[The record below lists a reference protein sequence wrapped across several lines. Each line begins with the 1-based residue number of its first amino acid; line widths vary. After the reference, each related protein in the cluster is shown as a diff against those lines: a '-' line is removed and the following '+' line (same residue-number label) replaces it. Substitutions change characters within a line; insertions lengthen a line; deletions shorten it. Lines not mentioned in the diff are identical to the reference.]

1 MLEPLQRDERRRR
14 LVHVPDRRFEAERR
28 QRAHRARAQQHR
40 PSRAA
45 VRVVVERRRRQ
56 LAIPG
61 RVLGQIRVEQVQRD
75 ASRPHLPCVN
85 ADVTA
90 GQPHG
95 QRAAAS
101 VGAQRGPDR
110 RVRPIE
116 VLVRFLL
123 PAFAGE
129 PLMRV
134 AARIHQPDAD
144 ERHAE
149 VARFLAVIA
158 GDDAEAGAVERQRL
172 VEGELR
178 THAGDRLRDTRH
190 APGPPRARARAN
202 DVQRGDGRVVQPQE
216 LRIARGMIETLGFDQ
231 MQQQHRVVIGEPPQ
245 RIVEIPE
252 NLARLRVPAPP
263 QVVGQL
269 VEAANP
275 GRQGRERD
283 VPVHVGRRNYQPQS

>member
-1 MLEPLQRDERRRR
+1 
-14 LVHVPDRRFEAERR
+14 
-28 QRAHRARAQQHR
+28 
-40 PSRAA
+40 
-45 VRVVVERRRRQ
+45 
-56 LAIPG
+56 
-61 RVLGQIRVEQVQRD
+61 
-75 ASRPHLPCVN
+75 
-85 ADVTA
+85 
-90 GQPHG
+90 
-95 QRAAAS
+95 
-101 VGAQRGPDR
+101 
-110 RVRPIE
+110 
-116 VLVRFLL
+116 
-123 PAFAGE
+123 
-129 PLMRV
+129 MRV

-190 APGPPRARARAN
+190 APRPPRARARAN
-202 DVQRGDGRVVQPQE
+202 DVQRGDGRVEQPQV

-283 VPVHVGRRNYQPQS
+283 VPVHVGRRNYQPQSQQRKQRTDSSCGKLRIQLCYLCSLWGETEVLERRLGCLISGTTVRFWTYISLEGSHS